1 MACVGEAEQAE
12 ADERELRQGEIRNR
26 LVADDP
32 GAHRNRA
39 SIADLAHGRESG
51 GNTAMGTARPSAGA
65 SGTGPAAPAALCG
78 NLALRKLNRNNQ
90 MEHDVAIVMRVPHGR
105 FGHFALQQRTL
116 PLICLGRF
124 E

>member
-12 ADERELRQGEIRNR
+12 AEERELRRGESGNR

-32 GAHRNRA
+32 VAHRNRA
-39 SIADLAHGRESG
+39 GIADLANGRESG
-51 GNTAMGTARPSAGA
+51 GNTAMGTAGPSAGA
-65 SGTGPAAPAALCG
+65 SGTSPAAPATLCE

-90 MEHDVAIVMRVPHGR
+90 MQHDVAIDMRVPHGR

-116 PLICLGRF
+116 PLIF
-124 E
+124 